1 MHYSILSAQNKMI
14 CPDKKVIYPDLL
26 FHAMDAW
33 LGVSA
38 YVAIGLPTMV
48 RLFSILPL
56 PGS

>member
-1 MHYSILSAQNKMI
+1 MI

>member
-1 MHYSILSAQNKMI
+1 
-14 CPDKKVIYPDLL
+14 
-26 FHAMDAW
+26 MDAW